1 MSSTTLRNQ
10 VSARQPHA
18 GDWDDG
24 HIAVGRAILVCAA
37 MLLGCQ
43 ETEQAQ
49 LVRALALSDDI
60 AFLCRDYDSGQ
71 GARLDEC
78 PDRVDDGIRHELLA
92 LVTQPLTAEVAVLS
106 FSQGKVLDGVSA
118 AIHGGEAAV
127 NAAFTSEAFVKC
139 VVVTFGE
146 NVMSVNGV
154 GLTPMFSTGLD
165 LTRA

>member
-24 HIAVGRAILVCAA
+24 HIAVGPGILVCAA

-106 FSQGKVLDGVSA
+106 FSQGEVLAKLDQLTVDFKKRALRVAS
-118 AIHGGEAAV
+118 V
-127 NAAFTSEAFVKC
+127 LAFVQP
-139 VVVTFGE
+139 VFQFLRTTIFINLNLERGPAGVFLLA
-146 NVMSVNGV
+146 SVW
-154 GLTPMFSTGLD
+154 
-165 LTRA
+165 